1 MPNQRAF
8 IAPTCEILVTITT
21 QTIEQMMQAATIEN
35 ATPFSQ
41 EALIEIYQKLDLQK
55 ELKILSCL

>member
-1 MPNQRAF
+1 MPNQRT
-8 IAPTCEILVTITT
+8 IITPTGDILVTITS
-21 QTIEQMMQAATIEN
+21 QTIEKMMQAPTKKN
-35 ATPFSQ
+35 VTPFSQ